1 MNDVFLR
8 NQFAYYKTR
17 LAYVSGMLRQ
27 NQHKHDHDI
36 HSKEY
41 SADEWWRIADK
52 KQISIV

>member
-17 LAYVSGMLRQ
+17 LAYVGGMLRQ

-41 SADEWWRIADK
+41 SADE
-52 KQISIV
+52 